1 MTPYLP
7 KNTLTRL
14 APTLGCQPYK
24 LHHGVHGDNKLRP
37 RLTSEEQ
44 PCSLHPSVATVLAR
58 QAQKRFRRSTGA
70 YHRVVSVAPGPL
82 RHTRRPRKG
91 TIDDRQN

>member
-44 PCSLHPSVATVLAR
+44 PSLSVSLRGHGASAAGAEKIPEVH
-58 QAQKRFRRSTGA
+58 RR
-70 YHRVVSVAPGPL
+70 VS
-82 RHTRRPRKG
+82 
-91 TIDDRQN
+91 